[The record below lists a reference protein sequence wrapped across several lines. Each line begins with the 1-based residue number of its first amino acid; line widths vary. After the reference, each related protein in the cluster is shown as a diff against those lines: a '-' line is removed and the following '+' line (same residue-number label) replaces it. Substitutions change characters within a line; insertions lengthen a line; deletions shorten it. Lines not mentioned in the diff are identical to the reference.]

1 MCLILVLARCC
12 LPLHQKKTKVSPYR
26 VCVHPP
32 SPQTNLGRHAKVF
45 ILGDYVMVST
55 WQLIRGFPW
64 QFGETRS
71 CLTTDIDVS
80 LADFASDYERNSRGS
95 KKTTRETEG
104 ASRAWRSRA
113 RALLSRN
120 LKNKRDCLQSTFVC
134 EERAVI
140 HRLKELQA
148 IFSNGNSYLA
158 VAGHMRSPED

>member
-64 QFGETRS
+64 QSGETRS

-80 LADFASDYERNSRGS
+80 LADFASDYGRNSRGS
-95 KKTTRETEG
+95 KKTTRACTPLTKSEEQERLLAVYFCLRGEG
-104 ASRAWRSRA
+104 SYTQAKRASSYLFKWKQLFSCSWAHA
-113 RALLSRN
+113 LSRG
-120 LKNKRDCLQSTFVC
+120 LTS
-134 EERAVI
+134 
-140 HRLKELQA
+140 
-148 IFSNGNSYLA
+148 
-158 VAGHMRSPED
+158 